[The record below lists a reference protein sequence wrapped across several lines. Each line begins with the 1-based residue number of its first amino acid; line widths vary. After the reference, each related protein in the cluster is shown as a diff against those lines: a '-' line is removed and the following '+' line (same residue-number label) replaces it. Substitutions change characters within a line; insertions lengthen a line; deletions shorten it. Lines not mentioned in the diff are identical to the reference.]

1 MSNKA
6 QSHIPAVV
14 SARIRLH
21 LAQAQLKLSQVMDE
35 LDAVP
40 VVASRSRALRV
51 KREHLKAESE
61 AWLYLLETIRSGHY
75 EAYREVNGER

>member
-1 MSNKA
+1 MSNKTQA
-6 QSHIPAVV
+6 HIPVV
-14 SARIRLH
+14 VTARIQLH

-51 KREHLKAESE
+51 KREQLKAESE

-75 EAYREVNGER
+75 EAYREVNGG